1 MRDLLTSTPLRLAL
15 LATAAMLALGLWLV
29 AEIADQSNAALSH
42 RTLAAI
48 EADTAMLVA
57 THARDG
63 IAATAERI
71 AEIAARTPTGLYRL
85 ERADAAAT
93 GNLAAWP
100 LGAGTGRSQT
110 FNYKTAAPEPAVRL
124 AVGLA
129 TELGNAARLVVARDI
144 EDQRALA
151 IRIRW
156 LGWIGVIGLTVSGLV
171 LGLLARRAL
180 LARIGTITST
190 SRAIMSGDL
199 SKRIDRDGSADELD
213 RLAGNLNDM
222 LARIES
228 LMAAL
233 REVSD
238 NIAHDLRTPLN
249 RLRNTAE
256 DALRQSR
263 DSAAARAG
271 LEKVIEQADEL
282 IKTFNALLLIARL
295 EPGDAVT
302 PTEAVDLAALA
313 ADVGELYEP
322 VAEEAGLTLRLDI
335 PATPLHIAAHRQL
348 LGQAVA
354 NLVDNAIK
362 YSAGT
367 TGLTADRT
375 VVVSIHAE
383 EETVRL
389 TVADHGP
396 GIAPEDRE
404 RALKRFVRL
413 EKSRSLPGTGLGL
426 SLVAAVARMHHA
438 TLELADNAP
447 GLKVTLSFPRIP
459 TPPKASIPSEQSTCV

>member
-1 MRDLLTSTPLRLAL
+1 ML
-15 LATAAMLALGLWLV
+15 LATAALLALGLWLV
-29 AEIADQSNAALSH
+29 AEIADQSNAALSR

-48 EADTAMLVA
+48 ESDTRALA
-57 THARDG
+57 AASARDG
-63 IAATAERI
+63 IESLAPRI
-71 AEIAARTPTGLYRL
+71 ADLATLTPTGLYRL
-85 ERADAAAT
+85 ERSDRT
-93 GNLAAWP
+93 GIGNLAVWP
-100 LGAGTGRSQT
+100 VNVEVGRAHTFSYAPRGPEAGTH
-110 FNYKTAAPEPAVRL
+110 L

-129 TELGNAARLVVARDI
+129 SDLGNGARLLVARDI

-151 IRIRW
+151 VRIRW
-156 LGWIGVIGLTVSGLV
+156 LGWVGVIGLALAGLV
-171 LGLLARRAL
+171 IGLLARRVL
-180 LARIGTITST
+180 LGKIGAITNA

-199 SKRIDRDGSADELD
+199 TKRIDRDGSADEID
-213 RLAGNLNDM
+213 QLAGNLNDM

-238 NIAHDLRTPLN
+238 NIAHDLRTPIN

-256 DALRQSR
+256 DALRESR
-263 DSAAARAG
+263 EGSSARAG
-271 LEKVIEQADEL
+271 LEKIIEQADDL

-295 EPGDAVT
+295 EPGDTAT
-302 PTEAVDLAALA
+302 PTEAIDLAALA

-322 VAEEAGLTLRLDI
+322 VAEEAGLTLRIDC
-335 PATPLHIAAHRQL
+335 PATPLTITANRQL

-362 YSAGT
+362 YSSGT
-367 TGLTADRT
+367 ATSRTDRT
-375 VVVSIHAE
+375 VVLSTSAE
-383 EETVRL
+383 GSTVRL
-389 TVADHGP
+389 SVADRGP

-404 RALKRFVRL
+404 RALKRFIRL

-438 TLELADNAP
+438 TLELGDNAP
-447 GLKVTLSFPRIP
+447 GLRVTLSFPRVRAPAAAP
-459 TPPKASIPSEQSTCV
+459 TNHEQSTCA

>member
-1 MRDLLTSTPLRLAL
+1 ML
-15 LATAAMLALGLWLV
+15 LATAALLALGLWLV
-29 AEIADQSNAALSH
+29 AEIADQSNAALSR

-48 EADTAMLVA
+48 EADTAVLA
-57 THARDG
+57 AAHTRDG
-63 IAATAERI
+63 INGLSQRI
-71 AEIAARTPTGLYRL
+71 AEFVARTPTGLYRL
-85 ERADAAAT
+85 ERADSPAA

-100 LGAGTGRSQT
+100 ANAQSARPHTFSYVLPASDGTS
-110 FNYKTAAPEPAVRL
+110 RL

-129 TELGNAARLVVARDI
+129 NDLGPGTRLLVARDI

-151 IRIRW
+151 VRIRW
-156 LGWIGVIGLTVSGLV
+156 LGWIGVGGLAAAGLV
-171 LGLLARRAL
+171 IGLLARRVL
-180 LARIGTITST
+180 LGKIGAITST
-190 SRAIMSGDL
+190 SRAIMAGDL
-199 SKRIDRDGSADELD
+199 SKRIDRDGSADEID
-213 RLAGNLNDM
+213 QLAGNLNDM

-263 DSAAARAG
+263 DDNAARAG
-271 LEKVIEQADEL
+271 LERVIEQSDDL

-302 PTEAVDLAALA
+302 PTETVDLRGVA

-322 VAEEAGLTLRLDI
+322 VAEEAGLTLEIDA
-335 PATPLHIAAHRQL
+335 PSAPLYIAANRQL
-348 LGQAVA
+348 LGQAIA

-362 YSAGT
+362 YGS
-367 TGLTADRT
+367 TGASNRT
-375 VVVSIHAE
+375 VKLSTGAVG
-383 EETVRL
+383 ETASL

-438 TLELADNAP
+438 ALELGDNEP
-447 GLKVTLSFPRIP
+447 GLKVTLAFPRVAAPAGRPI
-459 TPPKASIPSEQSTCV
+459 AHEQSTCV